1 MSASAAPA
9 PASDSR
15 PPPWPRL
22 AQLGLAFLLG
32 ALALLLLQYAW
43 QRFGAPGRPTKV
55 LDWPSA
61 AEQYL
66 RLDPN
71 TAKREELLQIPGLG
85 PVLAERIVRN
95 REQHGP
101 FQSVDELERVPGI
114 GPILL
119 DRLRP
124 HLHLNA
130 APQLA
135 ATEGQLSHVGEA
147 AKRLDLNRA
156 NRDELMTLPGI
167 GPGLAD
173 RILADRQVHGPYRHV
188 HDLTR
193 IKGIKGK
200 TLEKLL
206 PHVYV
211 KEAAVA
217 KGRDGA

>member
-1 MSASAAPA
+1 MSASAAPP
-9 PASDSR
+9 PASPSR

-43 QRFGAPGRPTKV
+43 QRFGVPGRPSTA
-55 LDWPSA
+55 LDWPRA
-61 AEQYL
+61 AEQRL

-101 FQSVDELERVPGI
+101 FQNVDELERVPGI

-124 HLHLNA
+124 HLRFDG
-130 APQLA
+130 APQFA
-135 ATEGQLSHVGEA
+135 ATEGRLSHPGEA
-147 AKRLDLNRA
+147 VKRIDLNRA

-167 GPGLAD
+167 GPVMAD
-173 RILADRQVHGPYRHV
+173 RILADRQAHGPYRTV

-206 PHVYV
+206 PHVEV
-211 KEAAVA
+211 KEAAVVR
-217 KGRDGA
+217 GRDGA